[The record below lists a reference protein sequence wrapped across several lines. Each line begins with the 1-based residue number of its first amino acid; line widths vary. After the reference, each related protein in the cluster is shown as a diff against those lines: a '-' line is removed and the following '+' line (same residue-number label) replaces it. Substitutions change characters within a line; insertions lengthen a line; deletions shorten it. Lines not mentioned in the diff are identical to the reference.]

1 MSALR
6 RLFRTVGHEIQAHP
20 VATLL
25 IAALLLVT
33 AFGGAAQITS
43 VTGDQAFTAENPT
56 LEKFGDSFDRGSIS
70 VLVRGEVTD
79 PATLRAMARFDDR
92 MSTVENVAYVSSPAD
107 RVRAEYGRIPDSE
120 AKIERVLGRPNLA
133 FVQVVFEPGLT
144 QPEERPIYT
153 EALSAEEWAR
163 FPAGVDVI
171 ITGSAA
177 FSAQLSVLIQQST
190 NQLLG
195 LAVGLMIV
203 ALFFLFRG
211 VRLRLLPI
219 VAVFVGVLYTFG
231 AIGYAG
237 VPNSTLTSAVFPIL
251 IGLGIDYS
259 VQFHERYEEEL
270 ETAPPRE
277 ALPRALAGIG
287 PPVFVAMLAAALGFG
302 ATWISTQGTP
312 AFVWFAQTSIFGVLL
327 TFLAGLI
334 VLLPVLTLYARFR
347 RRGFGELG
355 LHELADGGWKEMSG
369 EASTDADDG
378 TDDDTPDGTPPTD
391 PAVDGD
397 AVGPA
402 QPGFDGDDDPTDSE
416 RVGAFGRALGRTSR
430 TLAANPAVVLL
441 VAVLLMGAGFQA
453 GTGLDTLADTEEFIP
468 QDLPAYVD
476 LQQFRAATG
485 GGTAVQYDVILLGSD
500 LRHPAVLRWMEDFER
515 VAVGAPLV
523 QGVDSPATLVKEYN
537 GGEIPQTQAGVER
550 VLDRVPARE
559 RARYYSDGY
568 AHITVIAAQD
578 MTTDETLS
586 FISNVG
592 EAIEFSNPPPGVQ
605 AELTGTAAISP
616 PSIVDQIESR
626 NVTTGL
632 GVALI
637 FGLLLA
643 YYRRLVKAIAPLV
656 PMFFVIGWQNLYMA
670 ALDIPVSPL
679 GASLGALTVGIGAEY
694 TIIVMER
701 YYEEKSR
708 AGASK
713 LDAVE
718 TAATRVGKAISVS
731 GMTTVFG
738 FSALTLSPF
747 PILADFGFL
756 TVGVIFLTLVAALA
770 TLPPT
775 LVVLDT
781 LEDRILD
788 AFGRSGAG
796 ADPAP

>member
-1 MSALR
+1 MSGLR
-6 RLFRTVGHEIQAHP
+6 RLFRTVGNEIQAHP

-25 IAALLLVT
+25 IAVVLLGA

-43 VTGDQAFTAENPT
+43 VTGDQAFTAENPI
-56 LEKFGDSFDRGSIS
+56 LNKFDEAFDRGSIS

-79 PATLRAMARFDDR
+79 PATVRAMARFDDQ
-92 MSTVENVAYVSSPAD
+92 MSGVENVAYVSSPAD
-107 RVRAEYGRIPDSE
+107 RVRAEYGRIPDSR
-120 AKIERVLGRPNLA
+120 AKIERVLGSPDLA
-133 FVQVVFEPGLT
+133 FVQVVFDPGLT

-153 EALSAEEWAR
+153 ESLSAEEWAR
-163 FPAGVDVI
+163 FPAGVSVI
-171 ITGSAA
+171 VTGSAA

-190 NQLLG
+190 NRLLG

-259 VQFHERYEEEL
+259 VQFHERYAEEL
-270 ETAPPRE
+270 ETASPQQ

-302 ATWISTQGTP
+302 ATWVSTQGTP

-334 VLLPVLTLYARFR
+334 LLLPVLTLYARFR
-347 RRGFGELG
+347 RQGLGGLG
-355 LHELADGGWKEMSG
+355 LGELADGGREEPVDAGNEGIEATRRGDSDGAGGSG
-369 EASTDADDG
+369 HELESESDRVARSDTSTRN
-378 TDDDTPDGTPPTD
+378 
-391 PAVDGD
+391 
-397 AVGPA
+397 
-402 QPGFDGDDDPTDSE
+402 DDPTDSG
-416 RVGAFGRALGRTSR
+416 RVGAVGTLLGRTSR
-430 TLAANPAVVLL
+430 TLAANPGVVLL
-441 VAVLLMGAGFQA
+441 VAILLMGAGFQA
-453 GTGLDTLADTEEFIP
+453 GTELNTLADTEEFVP

-485 GGTAVQYDVILLGSD
+485 GGTAVKYDVMVLGSD
-500 LRHPAVLRWMEDFER
+500 LRHPAVLRWMGRFER
-515 VAVGAPLV
+515 TAVGAPLV
-523 QGVDSPATLVKEYN
+523 EGVDSPATLVKQYN
-537 GGEIPQTQAGVER
+537 GGEIPRTKAGVER

-559 RARYYSDGY
+559 RARYYNDGY
-568 AHITVIAAQD
+568 AHITVVAAQG
-578 MTTDETLS
+578 MTTSETLS
-586 FISNVG
+586 FISNVD
-592 EAIEFSNPPPGVQ
+592 EAISFSNPPPGVQ
-605 AELTGTAAISP
+605 VELTGTAAVSP
-616 PSIVDQIESR
+616 PSIVDQIENR

-637 FGLLLA
+637 FGLLLI
-643 YYRRLVKAIAPLV
+643 YYRRLVKAVAPLV
-656 PMFFVIGWQNLYMA
+656 PMLFVIGWQNLYMA
-670 ALDIPVSPL
+670 ALSIPVSPL

-701 YYEEKSR
+701 YYEERGR
-708 AGASK
+708 AGASR

-718 TAATRVGKAISVS
+718 IAGTRVGKAISVS

-747 PILADFGFL
+747 PILSDFGFL

-775 LVVLDT
+775 LIVLDT
-781 LEDRILD
+781 AEERLLA
-788 AFGRSGAG
+788 AFGRAG
-796 ADPAP
+796 SDAEPSS

>member
-1 MSALR
+1 VAALR
-6 RLFRTVGHEIQAHP
+6 GLFRRIGREIQAHP
-20 VATLL
+20 IATLV
-25 IAALLLVT
+25 IALVLLFA

-43 VTGDQAFTAENPT
+43 VTGDQAFTGADPT
-56 LEKFGDSFDRGSIS
+56 LEKFNEAFDRGSIS
-70 VLVRGEVTD
+70 VLVRGDVTD
-79 PATLRAMARFDDR
+79 PATVRAMARFDDR

-120 AKIERVLGRPNLA
+120 AKIERVLGSPDIA
-133 FVQVVFEPGLT
+133 FVNVVFDTGLT

-153 EALSAEEWAR
+153 EALTAEEWAR

-171 ITGSAA
+171 VTGSAA
-177 FSAQLSVLIQQST
+177 FSAQLSELIGQST

-237 VPNSTLTSAVFPIL
+237 IPNSTLTSSVFPIL

-302 ATWISTQGTP
+302 ATWISTRGTP

-334 VLLPVLTLYARFR
+334 VLLPVLTLYARWR
-347 RRGFGELG
+347 RRGLGELDVQ
-355 LHELADGGWKEMSG
+355 ER
-369 EASTDADDG
+369 
-378 TDDDTPDGTPPTD
+378 DDDTSSTDDTTRDD
-391 PAVDGD
+391 PAE
-397 AVGPA
+397 
-402 QPGFDGDDDPTDSE
+402 SE
-416 RVGAFGRALGRTSR
+416 RVGAFGATLGRASR

-441 VAVLLMGAGFQA
+441 LALVLMGAGFQA
-453 GTGLDTLADTEEFIP
+453 GQQLDTMADTEEFIP

-476 LQQFRAATG
+476 LQQFRSVSG
-485 GGTAVQYDVILLGSD
+485 GGTAVQYDVMVLGSD
-500 LRHPAVLRWMEDFER
+500 LRHPAVLRWMQEFER
-515 VAVGAPLV
+515 VAVGMPLV
-523 QGVDSPATLVKEYN
+523 QGVDSPATLVAEHN
-537 GGEIPQTQAGVER
+537 GGEIPQTEAGVER
-550 VLDRVPARE
+550 VLRRVPAQE
-559 RARYYSDGY
+559 RTQYYNDGY
-568 AHITVIAAQD
+568 AHITVVAAQD
-578 MTTDETLS
+578 MTTGETLS
-586 FISNVG
+586 FISNVR

-616 PSIVDQIESR
+616 PSIVEQIESR

-632 GVALI
+632 GVLFV

-656 PMFFVIGWQNLYMA
+656 PMLFVIGWQNLYMA
-670 ALDIPVSPL
+670 GLGIAVSPL
-679 GASLGALTVGIGAEY
+679 GASLGAMSVGIGAEY

-701 YYEEKSR
+701 YYEEKAR
-708 AGASK
+708 AGVGK

-747 PILADFGFL
+747 PILADFGYL

-775 LVVLDT
+775 LIVLDT
-781 LEDRILD
+781 VEDRLN
-788 AFGRSGAG
+788 AALGRST
-796 ADPAP
+796 ADAEATP

>member
-1 MSALR
+1 VSALR

-107 RVRAEYGRIPDSE
+107 RVRAEYGRIPDSR
-120 AKIERVLGRPNLA
+120 AKIERVLGSPDLA

-171 ITGSAA
+171 VTGSAA

-270 ETAPPRE
+270 ETAPPSE

-347 RRGFGELG
+347 RRGLGELG
-355 LHELADGGWKEMSG
+355 LRELADGGWKEVSG
-369 EASTDADDG
+369 ERSTEP
-378 TDDDTPDGTPPTD
+378 DDDTPATD

-402 QPGFDGDDDPTDSE
+402 QPEFDGDDAPTGSE

-453 GTGLDTLADTEEFIP
+453 GTELDTLADTEEFIP

-476 LQQFRAATG
+476 LQQFRSATG
-485 GGTAVQYDVILLGSD
+485 GGTAVQYDVMLLGSD

-537 GGEIPQTQAGVER
+537 GGEIPETQAGVER
-550 VLDRVPARE
+550 VLDRVPDRE

-568 AHITVIAAQD
+568 AHITVIAAQG
-578 MTTDETLS
+578 MSTDETLS

-632 GVALI
+632 GVVLI
-637 FGLLLA
+637 FGLLFA

-708 AGASK
+708 AGTSK

-781 LEDRILD
+781 LEDRIL
-788 AFGRSGAG
+788 AAIGRSGTD
-796 ADPAP
+796 ADPVP

>member
-1 MSALR
+1 VSALR
-6 RLFRTVGHEIQAHP
+6 GLFRRVGHEIQAHP
-20 VATLL
+20 LATL
-25 IAALLLVT
+25 AVALVLLFA

-43 VTGDQAFTAENPT
+43 VTGDQAFTGANPT
-56 LEKFGDSFDRGSIS
+56 LETFNEAFDRGSIS
-70 VLVRGEVTD
+70 VLLRGETTD
-79 PATLRAMARFDDR
+79 PSTIRAIARFDDR
-92 MSTVENVAYVSSPAD
+92 MSQVEDVAYVTSPAD
-107 RVRAEYGRIPDSE
+107 QVRAEYGRIPDSR
-120 AKIERVLGRPNLA
+120 AKIERVVGSPDVV
-133 FVQVVFEPGLT
+133 FVRVVFEPGLT

-153 EALSAEEWAR
+153 EALAAEEWAR

-171 ITGSAA
+171 VTGSAA
-177 FSAQLSVLIQQST
+177 FSAQLSELIGQST

-195 LAVGLMIV
+195 LAVGLMVV

-237 VPNSTLTSAVFPIL
+237 IPNSTLTSSVFPIL

-277 ALPRALAGIG
+277 ALPRALSGIG

-302 ATWISTQGTP
+302 ATWISTLGSP
-312 AFVWFAQTSIFGVLL
+312 AFVWFAQTSIFGVML

-355 LHELADGGWKEMSG
+355 LRELTNRGGDDTDTD
-369 EASTDADDG
+369 TDADADADG
-378 TDDDTPDGTPPTD
+378 ADIGPETD
-391 PAVDGD
+391 PA
-397 AVGPA
+397 
-402 QPGFDGDDDPTDSE
+402 DSE
-416 RVGAFGRALGRTSR
+416 RVGAFGQTLGRTSR
-430 TLAANPAVVLL
+430 ALAANPGVVLL
-441 VAVLLMGAGFQA
+441 VALLLMGAGFQA
-453 GTGLDTLADTEEFIP
+453 GRSLDTMADTEEFVP

-476 LQQFRAATG
+476 LQQFRAVTG
-485 GGTAVQYDVILLGSD
+485 GGAAVQYDVLVTGSE
-500 LRHPAVLRWMEDFER
+500 LRHPEVLRWMQQFEQ
-515 VAVGAPLV
+515 VAVGAPLI
-523 QGVDSPATLVKEYN
+523 QGVDSPATLVAEHN
-537 GGEIPQTQAGVER
+537 GGEIPETKAGVDR
-550 VLDRVPARE
+550 VLEDVPAGE
-559 RARYYSDGY
+559 RAQYYNDGV
-568 AHITVIAAQD
+568 AHITVIGTQD
-578 MTTDETLS
+578 MTTGETLS
-586 FISNVG
+586 FISNVR
-592 EAIEFSNPPPGVQ
+592 ESIRFSNPPPGVD
-605 AELTGTAAISP
+605 ASLTGSSVVST

-632 GVALI
+632 GILFV

-643 YYRRLVKAIAPLV
+643 YYRNLVKAVAPLV
-656 PMFFVIGWQNLYMA
+656 PMLFVIGWQNLYMA
-670 ALDIPVSPL
+670 ALNIPVSPL
-679 GASLGALTVGIGAEY
+679 GASLGAMTVGIGAEY

-701 YYEEKSR
+701 YYEEKKQ
-708 AGASK
+708 AGVSK

-747 PILADFGFL
+747 PILGDFGYL

-775 LVVLDT
+775 LIVLDT
-781 LEDRILD
+781 AEERLNAAL
-788 AFGRSGAG
+788 GRSA
-796 ADPAP
+796 ADAEAAP

>member
-6 RLFRTVGHEIQAHP
+6 GLFRRVGHEIQAHP
-20 VATLL
+20 LATL
-25 IAALLLVT
+25 AVALVLLFA

-43 VTGDQAFTAENPT
+43 VTGDQAFTGANPT
-56 LEKFGDSFDRGSIS
+56 LETFNEAFDRGSIS
-70 VLVRGEVTD
+70 VLLRGETTD
-79 PATLRAMARFDDR
+79 PSTIRAIARFDDR
-92 MSTVENVAYVSSPAD
+92 MSQVEDVAYVTSPAD
-107 RVRAEYGRIPDSE
+107 QVRAEYGRIPDSR
-120 AKIERVLGRPNLA
+120 AKIERVVGSPDVV
-133 FVQVVFEPGLT
+133 FVRVVFEPGLT

-153 EALSAEEWAR
+153 EALAAEEWAR

-171 ITGSAA
+171 VTGSAA
-177 FSAQLSVLIQQST
+177 FSAQLSELIGQST

-195 LAVGLMIV
+195 LAVGLMVV

-237 VPNSTLTSAVFPIL
+237 IPNSTLTSSVFPIL

-277 ALPRALAGIG
+277 ALPRALSGIG

-302 ATWISTQGTP
+302 ATWISTLGSP
-312 AFVWFAQTSIFGVLL
+312 AFVWFAQTSIFGVML

-355 LHELADGGWKEMSG
+355 LRELTNRGGDDTDTD
-369 EASTDADDG
+369 TDADADADG
-378 TDDDTPDGTPPTD
+378 ADIGPETD
-391 PAVDGD
+391 PA
-397 AVGPA
+397 
-402 QPGFDGDDDPTDSE
+402 DSE
-416 RVGAFGRALGRTSR
+416 RVGAFGQTLGRTSR
-430 TLAANPAVVLL
+430 ALAANPGVVLL
-441 VAVLLMGAGFQA
+441 VALLLMGAGFQA
-453 GTGLDTLADTEEFIP
+453 GRSLDTMADTEEFVP

-476 LQQFRAATG
+476 LQQFRAVTG
-485 GGTAVQYDVILLGSD
+485 GGAAVQYDVLVTGSE
-500 LRHPAVLRWMEDFER
+500 LRHPEVLRWMQQFEQ
-515 VAVGAPLV
+515 VAVGAPLI
-523 QGVDSPATLVKEYN
+523 QAVDSPATLVAEHN
-537 GGEIPQTQAGVER
+537 GGEIPETKAGVDR
-550 VLDRVPARE
+550 VLEDVPAGE
-559 RARYYSDGY
+559 RAQYYNDGV
-568 AHITVIAAQD
+568 AHITVIGTQD
-578 MTTDETLS
+578 MTTGETLS
-586 FISNVG
+586 FISNVR
-592 EAIEFSNPPPGVQ
+592 ESIRFSNPPPGVD
-605 AELTGTAAISP
+605 ASLTGSSVVST

-632 GVALI
+632 GILFV

-643 YYRRLVKAIAPLV
+643 YYRNLVKAVAPLV
-656 PMFFVIGWQNLYMA
+656 PMLFVIGWQNLYMA
-670 ALDIPVSPL
+670 ALNIPVSPL
-679 GASLGALTVGIGAEY
+679 GASLGAMTVGIGAEY

-701 YYEEKSR
+701 YYEEKKQ
-708 AGASK
+708 AGVSK

-747 PILADFGFL
+747 PILGDFGYL

-775 LVVLDT
+775 LIVLDT
-781 LEDRILD
+781 AEERLNAAL
-788 AFGRSGAG
+788 GRSA
-796 ADPAP
+796 ADAEAAP

>member
-1 MSALR
+1 MAALR
-6 RLFRTVGHEIQAHP
+6 GLFRATGHEIQAHP
-20 VATLL
+20 IVTLL
-25 IAALLLVT
+25 VAVLLLFAAL
-33 AFGGAAQITS
+33 GGAAQITS
-43 VTGDQAFTAENPT
+43 VTGDQAFTGSNPT
-56 LEKFGDSFDRGSIS
+56 LEKFNEAFDRGSIA

-79 PATLRAMARFDDR
+79 PATVRAMARFDDR
-92 MSTVENVAYVSSPAD
+92 MSSVENVAYVSSPAD
-107 RVRAEYGRIPDSE
+107 QVRAEYGQIPDSE
-120 AKIERVLGRPNLA
+120 AKIERVLGSPNIA
-133 FVQVVFEPGLT
+133 FVNVVFDTGLT

-153 EALSAEEWAR
+153 EALTAEEWAR
-163 FPAGVDVI
+163 FPGGVDVI
-171 ITGSAA
+171 VTGSAA
-177 FSAQLSVLIQQST
+177 FSAQLSELIGQST

-237 VPNSTLTSAVFPIL
+237 IPNSTLTSSVFPIL

-270 ETAPPRE
+270 ESAPPRQ

-302 ATWISTQGTP
+302 ATWISTRGTP

-327 TFLAGLI
+327 TFLAGVI

-355 LHELADGGWKEMSG
+355 LGERTDGGTDEQRGAAADTDGDGS
-369 EASTDADDG
+369 DAD
-378 TDDDTPDGTPPTD
+378 TVRRNETTAASDTAVNAD
-391 PAVDGD
+391 PA
-397 AVGPA
+397 
-402 QPGFDGDDDPTDSE
+402 DSE
-416 RVGAFGRALGRTSR
+416 RVGMLGRTLGQTSR
-430 TLAANPAVVLL
+430 ALAANPGVVLL
-441 VAVLLMGAGFQA
+441 VALLLMGAGFQA
-453 GTGLDTLADTEEFIP
+453 GQGLDTMADTEEFIP

-476 LQQFRAATG
+476 LQQFRSVTG
-485 GGTAVQYDVILLGSD
+485 GGTAVQYDVIVLGSD
-500 LRHPAVLRWMEDFER
+500 LRHPVVLRWMEEFEQ
-515 VAVGAPLV
+515 VAVGMPLV
-523 QGVDSPATLVKEYN
+523 QGVDSPATLVKEHN
-537 GGEIPQTQAGVER
+537 GGEIPETKAGVER
-550 VLDRVPARE
+550 VLNRVPEQE
-559 RARYYSDGY
+559 RAGYYNDGY
-568 AHITVIAAQD
+568 AHITVVAAQD
-578 MTTDETLS
+578 MTTGETLS
-586 FISNVG
+586 FISNVQ
-592 EAIEFSNPPPGVQ
+592 EATEFSNPPPGVQ
-605 AELTGTAAISP
+605 VELTGTAAISP
-616 PSIVDQIESR
+616 PSIVEQIESR

-632 GVALI
+632 GVLFV

-656 PMFFVIGWQNLYMA
+656 PMVFVLGWQNLYMA
-670 ALDIPVSPL
+670 ALGIAVSPL
-679 GASLGALTVGIGAEY
+679 GASLGAMSVGIGAEY

-701 YYEEKSR
+701 YYEEKSQ
-708 AGASK
+708 AGVSK

-718 TAATRVGKAISVS
+718 TAATRVGKAITVS

-747 PILADFGFL
+747 PILGDFGYL

-775 LVVLDT
+775 LIVLDT
-781 LEDRILD
+781 AEERLNAAL
-788 AFGRSGAG
+788 GRTG
-796 ADPAP
+796 ADTDPTP